1 MMIRLL
7 VTLAALMAA
16 IDPAG
21 VWATDAVSQTGTG
34 TGTATATPP
43 HQYLSPQA
51 ANAAA
56 AANRR
61 QGTSSASDDKRCA
74 QLASEIDAE
83 KASPHLPAVG
93 APQVDMAGKRPVDP
107 RAYDPN
113 RRAYDKRASL
123 ETTFQQQGCRP
134 R

>member
-16 IDPAG
+16 IDPTG
-21 VWATDAVSQTGTG
+21 VWATDAVSQAG
-34 TGTATATPP
+34 TATPP